1 MPRSASAKIVKQLG
15 ISSLQYAVCQDVKLV
30 SMNQRFVFRLFALLS
45 LTSFFFTEAEAK
57 KPVAAEVWPKPK
69 PTTHDYPKWE
79 KAVAAFEEADKKTVP
94 VKGSILFVG
103 SSTIV
108 RWKTLAEDFPGVPVL
123 NRGFGGNQI
132 KDSTFY
138 AERMIFP
145 YAPKAIFIRAGGN
158 DINAGWPVEDVFND
172 FKSFVAKMRGGLP
185 NIPIYY
191 IGLSPT
197 IKRLKQI
204 DDGNKLNDLISAWAK
219 EQTDI
224 TYIDTRTLSLDKDGK
239 VRPELFVEDMLH
251 FNAEGYKLLAAALK
265 PFVTAAASK

>member
-1 MPRSASAKIVKQLG
+1 MNRSSILR
-15 ISSLQYAVCQDVKLV
+15 LV
-30 SMNQRFVFRLFALLS
+30 ATVFLTLPVALH
-45 LTSFFFTEAEAK
+45 AEPK
-57 KPVAAEVWPKPK
+57 KPAAPDVWPKPK
-69 PTTHDYPKWE
+69 PTTHDYKKWE
-79 KAVAAFEEADKKTVP
+79 KNIASFEAADKESP
-94 VKGSILFVG
+94 PAKGSLLFVG

-108 RWKTLAEDFPGVPVL
+108 RWKTLAEDFAGVPVL

-145 YAPKAIFIRAGGN
+145 HAPKAIFLRAGGN
-158 DINAGWPVEDVFND
+158 DINAGWPAEDVFND
-172 FKSFVAKMRGGLP
+172 FKIFVAKMRERLP

-197 IKRLKQI
+197 VKRLKQV
-204 DDGNKLNDLISAWAK
+204 DEGNKLNDLIAGWAK
-219 EQTDI
+219 EQTGI

-251 FNAEGYKLLAAALK
+251 FNPEGYKLLAAALK
-265 PFVTAAASK
+265 PFVTAAAAAK